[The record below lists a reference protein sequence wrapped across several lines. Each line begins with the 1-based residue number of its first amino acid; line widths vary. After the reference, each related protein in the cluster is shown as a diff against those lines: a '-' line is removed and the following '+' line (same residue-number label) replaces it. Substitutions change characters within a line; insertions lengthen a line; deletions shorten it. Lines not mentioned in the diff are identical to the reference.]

1 MLILTRR
8 SGEGISIGAE
18 VEITV
23 LEVSGDHVRLG
34 IVAPRDVL
42 VLRKELREEIE
53 RENRLA
59 ASASRRHALPTPLS
73 YSVSRLGPA
82 GKEP

>member
-8 SGEGISIGAE
+8 AGEGIDIGLD

-23 LEVSGDHVRLG
+23 LEVSGEHVRIG
-34 IVAPRDVL
+34 ITAPRSVP
-42 VLRKELREEIE
+42 VVRSELREEVM

-59 ASASRRHALPTPLS
+59 ASAKAKLGLHLARGL
-73 YSVSRLGPA
+73 RLA
-82 GKEP
+82 GSAEP

>member
-8 SGEGISIGAE
+8 SGEAIDIGGDI
-18 VEITV
+18 EITV

-34 IVAPRDVL
+34 ISAPRSVP
-42 VLRKELREEIE
+42 VLRKELRDAVI

-59 ASASRRHALPTPLS
+59 ASSQGKLGIRPLGGLKLAGSGETAL
-73 YSVSRLGPA
+73 
-82 GKEP
+82 

>member
-8 SGEGISIGAE
+8 SGEAIDIGE
-18 VEITV
+18 EIQVTV

-34 IVAPRDVL
+34 IEAPRHVR
-42 VLRKELREEIE
+42 VLRKELREEVE

-59 ASASRRHALPTPLS
+59 AGFQG
-73 YSVSRLGPA
+73 RLAIRPA
-82 GKEP
+82 GGLRLHGS

>member
-18 VEITV
+18 VEITI
-23 LEVSGDHVRLG
+23 LEVSGEHVRLG
-34 IVAPRDVL
+34 ISAPRDLL
-42 VLRKELREEIE
+42 VLRKELRDEVE

-59 ASASRRHALPTPLS
+59 ASSLGRGNL
-73 YSVSRLGPA
+73 RLGQSLKPSA
-82 GKEP
+82 TLES

>member
-8 SGEGISIGAE
+8 SGEALNIGGD

-34 IVAPRDVL
+34 IQAPRQVQ
-42 VLRKELREEIE
+42 VLRKELREEVE

-59 ASASRRHALPTPLS
+59 AGLQWKLPF
-73 YSVSRLGPA
+73 RPA
-82 GKEP
+82 GGLHVRSSGS

>member
-8 SGEGISIGAE
+8 SGEALNIGGD

-34 IVAPRDVL
+34 IQAPRQVQ
-42 VLRKELREEIE
+42 VLRKELREEVE

-59 ASASRRHALPTPLS
+59 AGVQGKLPFRPTGGLHVRSAES
-73 YSVSRLGPA
+73 
-82 GKEP
+82 

>member
-34 IVAPRDVL
+34 IAAPKEVL
-42 VLRKELREEIE
+42 VLRKELREEVE

-59 ASASRRHALPTPLS
+59 ASAPRPHILPMPLS
-73 YSVSRLGPA
+73 YSVSRLRRA
-82 GKEP
+82 GEEP